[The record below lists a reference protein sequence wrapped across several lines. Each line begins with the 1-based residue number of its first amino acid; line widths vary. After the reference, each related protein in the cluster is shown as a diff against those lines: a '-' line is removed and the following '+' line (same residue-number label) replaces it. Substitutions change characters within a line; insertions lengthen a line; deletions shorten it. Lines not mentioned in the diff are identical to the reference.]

1 MHELEKKQQQQTNKQ
16 NVEYCFFFR
25 FWRLP
30 EKLISREKTSL
41 SQSQKLVPAELKNL
55 PNRKIKLL

>member
-1 MHELEKKQQQQTNKQ
+1 MHELEKKTTTNKQ
-16 NVEYCFFFR
+16 TKR

-55 PNRKIKLL
+55 ANRKIKLP